1 MITTVYLYQWQVQWM
16 DSNGKNR
23 SDFIRG
29 AVSRLIEI
37 ENGYD
42 RRLEGL
48 KKTHDELLSRVA
60 SLEAEILEVELEG
73 KRAYDEAESDKVRS
87 LIRRI
92 RLVHGID
99 DRNQIFSMV
108 LEKTDL
114 PSSLLWEL
122 IDSQHKL

>member
-1 MITTVYLYQWQVQWM
+1 M

-92 RLVHGID
+92 RLVDGID